1 MLIKSNE
8 QCECE
13 CKPELDIVKPDK
25 VEGPLTQDF
34 QEWLSQHEYY
44 EDLAGF
50 GNLNS
55 FGGRKYKNQPINKRP
70 VVFIHGNSD
79 GALAGHGGDWN
90 SGWSNSISY
99 FMSHGGYTTAELYAI
114 TYGVRD
120 ITKSIENKLTCGT
133 ATRLRR
139 FVDAVLAYT
148 GAKEIDIIAHS
159 MGVTYARIII
169 QGNMWILHR
178 CQLGDPLKSKINK
191 FIAIAGAN
199 NGLCICADSEGE
211 TTNDTKRVPACS
223 KEFGFWTGP
232 SCPEHTD
239 VKQCNSDDLIPCSD
253 NYGDI
258 LRKLDHSNDDAK
270 YIASFWSTNDTIIG
284 PTNKAYGWKT
294 SIVVGTKKEIKYDG
308 LTHYTLKTDTV
319 RDQLKIL
326 QLEL

>member
-1 MLIKSNE
+1 
-8 QCECE
+8 
-13 CKPELDIVKPDK
+13 
-25 VEGPLTQDF
+25 
-34 QEWLSQHEYY
+34 
-44 EDLAGF
+44 
-50 GNLNS
+50 
-55 FGGRKYKNQPINKRP
+55 INKRP

-90 SGWSNSISY
+90 SGWSKSISY

-120 ITKSIENKLTCGT
+120 ITKSLESKLTCGT

-148 GAKEIDIIAHS
+148 GAEEIDIIAHS

-178 CQLGDPLKSKINK
+178 CQLGVPLKGKINK

-199 NGLCICADSEGE
+199 FGLCICADSEGE
-211 TTNDTKRVPACS
+211 TINDTKRVPACS
-223 KEFGFWTGP
+223 KEFGFWVGP
-232 SCPEHTD
+232 SCPEYTD
-239 VKQCNSDDLIPCSD
+239 VSLCSEDLLPCEDNS
-253 NYGDI
+253 GDI
-258 LRKLDHSNDDAK
+258 LAKLNYSRDDAK

-284 PTNKAYGWKT
+284 PTNRAYGWRT
-294 SIVVGTKKEIKYDG
+294 SIVAGTKKEMKYDG

-319 RDQLKIL
+319 SDQLKIL
-326 QLEL
+326 QLELEFCVKLED